1 MMKKILMV
9 ASALTVAIGLSACSS
24 KDTAKTDNKE
34 TKEVAA
40 SKETDVKKPLVKF
53 YMDLGQKINDRD
65 VDLNTYETKA
75 AKAATDPTVKIT
87 PEMKT
92 KASAASAAVAAEL
105 NNIQIPA
112 ELKDQKSD
120 LEAAVKDIA
129 ASYQMKA
136 DELKKDTPSMDAAN
150 ASFTKGQDELGKV
163 FESVKLLKPDLSK
176 QVN

>member
-1 MMKKILMV
+1 
-9 ASALTVAIGLSACSS
+9 
-24 KDTAKTDNKE
+24 
-34 TKEVAA
+34 
-40 SKETDVKKPLVKF
+40 
-53 YMDLGQKINDRD
+53 
-65 VDLNTYETKA
+65 
-75 AKAATDPTVKIT
+75 
-87 PEMKT
+87 MKT
-92 KASAASAAVAAEL
+92 KASAASAAVATEL

-120 LEAAVKDIA
+120 LEAAVKDIT